1 MSTLTD
7 GIWQALR
14 AVPYP
19 GYNRDIVS
27 FGLVQRVAECDGAAT
42 IVLGLESL
50 APETRNQLMALVHAA
65 LRPLPGLRSVE
76 LQLTPPR
83 DVRPHSEHP
92 RAPHRLEGVRQVV
105 AVGSGKGGVG
115 KSTVA
120 VNLAVAMA
128 ECGVRVGLLDA
139 DAYGPNVPRMMGVG
153 ELPPPQ
159 QGKIRPAEAYGVR
172 IVSIGLMVER
182 ETPLVWRGP
191 MTDKMVRQF
200 LTDVAWGELDVL
212 VVDLPP
218 STGDIPVSL
227 AAHVQVDGAVIV
239 VSPQAVA
246 SDDALKAIGMFRRL
260 GVPLLGVVENM
271 SYFQCTRCGTRHYL
285 FGQGGGRELARVSG
299 IRFLG
304 EVPIESCVRE
314 GGDRGRPAVLLVDSA
329 AGVALREV
337 AELVREQLE
346 SRFGPLQTVT
356 VACPDLAGD
365 EQKGISSGDGR

>member
-1 MSTLTD
+1 MSTLKD
-7 GIWQALR
+7 RIWQALR
-14 AVPYP
+14 AVLYP

-27 FGLVQRVAECDGAAT
+27 FGLVQRVAECDGVAS
-42 IVLGLESL
+42 VDLELESV
-50 APETRNQLMALVHAA
+50 APETREQLMALVREA

-76 LQLTPPR
+76 LKVT
-83 DVRPHSEHP
+83 RPLVARPQAGQP
-92 RAPHRLEGVRQVV
+92 RAPHRLEGVRHVV

-115 KSTVA
+115 KSTVS

-128 ECGVRVGLLDA
+128 ERGIRVGLLDA
-139 DAYGPNVPRMMGVG
+139 DAYGPNVPRMMGIE

-159 QGKIRPAEAYGVR
+159 QGRIRPAEAYGVR
-172 IVSIGLMVER
+172 CVSIGLMVER

-200 LTDVAWGELDVL
+200 LMDVAWGELDLL

-227 AAHVQVDGAVIV
+227 AAHVQVDGALIV

-271 SYFQCTRCGTRHYL
+271 SYFQCSRCGTRHYL
-285 FGQGGGRELARVSG
+285 FGQGGGRELAQVSG

-304 EVPIESCVRE
+304 EVPIESCVQE
-314 GGDRGRPAVLLVDSA
+314 AGDHGRPAVLLTDSA

-337 AELVREQLE
+337 AELVWEQLE
-346 SRFGPLQTVT
+346 SGSDSLQAVT
-356 VACPDLAGD
+356 VASPDLAGGRK
-365 EQKGISSGDGR
+365 KGPSGDGR